1 MLICDIQLKCIS
13 GSLYIK
19 KKIKSYT
26 YITEIMK
33 ENGYMT
39 GDF

>member
-19 KKIKSYT
+19 KKFKSYT
-26 YITEIMK
+26 YITDYER
-33 ENGYMT
+33 NGYMI
-39 GDF
+39 GDV